1 MVGDRRRM
9 AGRGY
14 AGGDLDLEF
23 ELQEPGALTPEQHE
37 ALERLRDLG
46 L

>member
-1 MVGDRRRM
+1 MP
-9 AGRGY
+9 AQGY

-23 ELQEPGALTPEQHE
+23 ELAETGPLDKAQTE
-37 ALERLRDLG
+37 ALSRLNDLG

>member
-1 MVGDRRRM
+1 MT
-9 AGRGY
+9 GRGY

-23 ELQEPGALTPEQHE
+23 ELLDAGALSDAQRA
-37 ALERLRDLG
+37 ALTSLKDAG